1 MVALPQLM
9 PSASFIWWFG
19 MMELEC
25 AERLVTRDRRLLMAT
40 EGPIPESETRNSA
53 RLPPR
58 WFVRLAWRI
67 HRGLYRL
74 SGGRFGLRPH
84 SAKKYGMM
92 RVTTVG
98 RRSGEK
104 RSVILA
110 YFEDGPNLVTLAMNG
125 WADPDPGWWL
135 NLQANPRASVELPRE
150 QRDVSARAAAGGE
163 RDRLWDQWRI
173 YDEGL
178 DSFAAR
184 RSRETSVVVLEP
196 VH

>member
-1 MVALPQLM
+1 
-9 PSASFIWWFG
+9 
-19 MMELEC
+19 MEIEVRGK
-25 AERLVTRDRRLLMAT
+25 ARHEISRLLMAT
-40 EGPIPESETRNSA
+40 EGSIPESGTRNSA

-92 RVTTVG
+92 RVSTVG

-135 NLQANPRASVELPRE
+135 NLQANPLASVELPRE
-150 QRDVSARAAAGGE
+150 QRDVSARVAVGEE